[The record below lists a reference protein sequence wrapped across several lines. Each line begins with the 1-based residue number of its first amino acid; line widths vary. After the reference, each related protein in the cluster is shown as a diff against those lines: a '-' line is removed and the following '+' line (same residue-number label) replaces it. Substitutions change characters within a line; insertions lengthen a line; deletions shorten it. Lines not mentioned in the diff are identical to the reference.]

1 MLGYSSDELLS
12 IKFRDLIA
20 KEKFVLAL
28 PDMMFNEKGEIVVFN
43 GKVVSFLY
51 LYLILIFFKITF
63 DWDYRLNFSAKM
75 VQKLPSRVG

>member
-43 GKVVSFLY
+43 GKVVSF
-51 LYLILIFFKITF
+51 F
-63 DWDYRLNFSAKM
+63 
-75 VQKLPSRVG
+75 